1 MVLALILPMLG
12 FASQPLLTARFFPGV
27 DRDRFHIEVDLPP
40 GSGIARTAAVVDRLD
55 AALRNRPEIVSVT
68 WTLGGSAPAFYYNI
82 TGGREAAPPQP
93 AW

>member
-1 MVLALILPMLG
+1 M
-12 FASQPLLTARFFPGV
+12 
-27 DRDRFHIEVDLPP
+27 HIEVDLPP

-68 WTLGGSAPAFYYNI
+68 WTLGRSAPAFYYNI
-82 TGGREAAPPQP
+82 TGGRATWPPQP